1 MRKYKIIYADP
12 PWVYGAGSFPSVS
25 KTNAYPLMRTDDI
38 CALPVAS
45 IAHPDALL
53 FLWATM
59 PKLPDAFRVIEA
71 WGFRYVSN
79 GFTWVKTYSG
89 NGSFC
94 VGMGYWTRQNAEL
107 CLVAKRGRPT
117 RRAKSVSSV
126 IVSPRGVHSAKP
138 AIVRDHIVRIAG
150 DLPRVE
156 LFARTK
162 TPGWDIWGNEL
173 VNDIDLAHLE
183 SERVKEAV

>member
-12 PWVYGAGSFPSVS
+12 PWDYGSFPSMDKV
-25 KTNAYPLMRTDDI
+25 THAYPLMRTEDI

-59 PKLPDAFRVIEA
+59 CKLPEAFRVIEA

-79 GFTWVKTYSG
+79 GFTWVKTHPSTG
-89 NGSFC
+89 NFC

-107 CLVAKRGRPT
+107 CLVAKRGRPS
-117 RRAKSVSSV
+117 RRDKNVSSV

-138 AIVRDHIVRIAG
+138 AIVRDHILRVAG
-150 DLPRVE
+150 DLPRIE
-156 LFARTK
+156 LFARNK

-173 VNDIDLAHLE
+173 PNDIDLANAGDDHVNE
-183 SERVKEAV
+183 VV

>member
-12 PWVYGAGSFPSVS
+12 PWNYGGNFPSS
-25 KTNAYPLMRTDDI
+25 SDKQAYPLMRTEDI
-38 CALPVAS
+38 CALPVNR
-45 IAHPDALL
+45 IAHPDAIL

-59 PKLPDAFRVIEA
+59 CKLPEAFRVIDA

-79 GFTWVKTYSG
+79 GFTWVKTYPGTG
-89 NGSFC
+89 NVC

-107 CLVAKRGRPT
+107 CLVAKRGRPM
-117 RRAKSVSSV
+117 RRAKAISSV
-126 IVSPRGVHSAKP
+126 IIAPRGVHSAKP

-156 LFARTK
+156 LFARQK
-162 TPGWDIWGNEL
+162 APGWDIWGNEL
-173 VNDIDLAHLE
+173 PNDIDLAACADPQH
-183 SERVKEAV
+183 VEA